1 MSNVFAEGKVAI
13 EEQFIGREDLVNQ
26 VYGYLYNDSKNIAMV
41 GLPRIG
47 KTSIAFKVESLLEK
61 QILQKQEKI
70 ILLLIDLANTET
82 FEMAW
87 FYIIQELYDKFLQL
101 GLVDSEIER
110 EAQYFLE
117 KQPNNYSLVKIHA
130 EKFLRKLKKLNVR
143 VILIIDEFDRAVE
156 IFEGKRYYYEFFRE
170 IASTPLYSVTLML
183 ISRQLIKKIEANAYG
198 NSTLFGVMKNII
210 VSEFDEKDFLLYKKK
225 LSCNGYSFNN
235 NESDELEGIAGHNP
249 FLLCIIG
256 NQLLEEEQ
264 HGKKITPSQ
273 VYHQNKTLIFNYF
286 DALINQ
292 MDRDKNLSYVQ
303 QVIIGPRY
311 NITKND
317 VDMLLEMGYLTKRND
332 SEFWMVISKEF
343 SQYLRNKGQ
352 KKDIWHELSEAQL
365 LLQRIVKLRL
375 PVLLGYKVKNM
386 SDTEFNNMLDKEHVL
401 DDDTNKYFVRNN
413 KEMFDVDS
421 TYVDVTSIKKISNVL
436 KQFWDNSEN
445 GFRYCFGNQSFE
457 MWSECFDRM
466 HESRIACAHIHP
478 EYLTKEKIERTNMF
492 CKRIK
497 EVLERYVLCENR

>member
-1 MSNVFAEGKVAI
+1 M
-13 EEQFIGREDLVNQ
+13 
-26 VYGYLYNDSKNIAMV
+26 
-41 GLPRIG
+41 
-47 KTSIAFKVESLLEK
+47 
-61 QILQKQEKI
+61 
-70 ILLLIDLANTET
+70 
-82 FEMAW
+82 
-87 FYIIQELYDKFLQL
+87 
-101 GLVDSEIER
+101 
-110 EAQYFLE
+110 
-117 KQPNNYSLVKIHA
+117 
-130 EKFLRKLKKLNVR
+130 
-143 VILIIDEFDRAVE
+143 
-156 IFEGKRYYYEFFRE
+156 
-170 IASTPLYSVTLML
+170 
-183 ISRQLIKKIEANAYG
+183 
-198 NSTLFGVMKNII
+198 
-210 VSEFDEKDFLLYKKK
+210 
-225 LSCNGYSFNN
+225 
-235 NESDELEGIAGHNP
+235 
-249 FLLCIIG
+249 
-256 NQLLEEEQ
+256 LEEEQ